1 MPNNSTGEGRRN
13 LIQISFSRV
22 QPKEQKVFS
31 IALDCNRNK
40 GGFFSGFYT
49 RSLCQRWMSHSGI
62 CFLNVVVNFQNLF
75 LHAFCDALLLVLH
88 V

>member
-31 IALDCNRNK
+31 IALDCNK
-40 GGFFSGFYT
+40 GGFFQVFIPGPFVKD
-49 RSLCQRWMSHSGI
+49 G
-62 CFLNVVVNFQNLF
+62 
-75 LHAFCDALLLVLH
+75 
-88 V
+88 